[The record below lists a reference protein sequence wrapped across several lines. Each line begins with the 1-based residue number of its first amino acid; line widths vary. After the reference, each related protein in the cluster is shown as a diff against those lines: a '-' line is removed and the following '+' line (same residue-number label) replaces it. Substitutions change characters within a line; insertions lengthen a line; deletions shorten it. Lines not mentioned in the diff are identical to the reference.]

1 MKRNFIKRIV
11 AFLSV
16 TCICVGFASCK
27 LKDKINDWFDDKVND
42 IVDSVVE
49 DLSTS
54 DSSSSDDDTS
64 HDKEDSSVGDS
75 SSSDLHEHSYNVRYR
90 VEPDCY
96 TQGVKIY
103 ECSCGDVYMKKT
115 PTYHIWGGDEYSF
128 MCDICEETP
137 SEWWVSEVY
146 PLIEAG
152 EVTEEEVESGDVW
165 VRYYE
170 G

>member
-1 MKRNFIKRIV
+1 MKNNIIKSITAV
-11 AFLSV
+11 LSL
-16 TCICVGFASCK
+16 TCLCASFGGCK
-27 LKDKINDWFDDKVND
+27 VKDTIDGWFNKDKAE
-42 IVDSVVE
+42 SSVE
-49 DLSTS
+49 D
-54 DSSSSDDDTS
+54 
-64 HDKEDSSVGDS
+64 VP
-75 SSSDLHEHSYNVRYR
+75 LHEHSYDVRYR

>member
-1 MKRNFIKRIV
+1 MKNKIIKSITAV
-11 AFLSV
+11 LSL
-16 TCICVGFASCK
+16 TCLCASFGGCK
-27 LKDKINDWFDDKVND
+27 VKDTIDGWFNKDKAES
-42 IVDSVVE
+42 SVADLPLQSSVE
-49 DLSTS
+49 D
-54 DSSSSDDDTS
+54 
-64 HDKEDSSVGDS
+64 VP
-75 SSSDLHEHSYNVRYR
+75 LHEHSYDVRYR

-115 PTYHIWGGDEYSF
+115 PTYHIWVGDEYSF